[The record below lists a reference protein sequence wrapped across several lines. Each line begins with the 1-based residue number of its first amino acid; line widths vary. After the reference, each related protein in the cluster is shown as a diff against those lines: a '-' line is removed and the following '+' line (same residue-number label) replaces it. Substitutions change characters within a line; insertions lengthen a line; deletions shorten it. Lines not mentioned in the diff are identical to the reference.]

1 MTKRVHTLS
10 SLILAGV
17 FLLGFLVPLSAE
29 EVVVTVEAEAPA
41 VEAGEVAAP
50 VEPAP
55 AAVVEVVPVEEP

>member
-29 EVVVTVEAEAPA
+29 EVVVTVEAE
-41 VEAGEVAAP
+41 
-50 VEPAP
+50 PAP
-55 AAVVEVVPVEEP
+55 EKVA